1 MSLRILD
8 AAPRRGMAWVSQA
21 FALFLRRPL
30 GFSLLFLLFLVTAM
44 VLLALP
50 YVGALLLL
58 AGLPLLT
65 LGFATATRAALAGE
79 NVHAGQLVEPLLPG
93 ADAGRRRTLLSL
105 CAAFAVTSALVML
118 LAEGADGG
126 TFERLQI
133 LLAGT
138 RDEAANREIDALLA
152 DPRLHRGM
160 WLRFGLSGALAIP
173 FWHAPMLVW
182 WHGQGMAQALFSS
195 TLACWRNKGAFAI
208 YLLAWLATVASFSVL
223 AGLVFTLLGA
233 PQMLA
238 VAALPAGL
246 LFSTAFYVS
255 LYFTYADCFAQSGD
269 ANTTVM

>member
-8 AAPRRGMAWVSQA
+8 AAPRRGLAWVSQA
-21 FALFLRRPL
+21 FALFLKRPL
-30 GFSLLFLLFLVTAM
+30 GFSLLFLLFLVAAM
-44 VLLALP
+44 VLLVLP

-65 LGFATATRAALAGE
+65 LGFAAATRAALSGE
-79 NVHAGQLVEPLLPG
+79 SVHAGQLVEPLLPG
-93 ADAGRRRTLLSL
+93 GDRARRRTLLAL
-105 CAAFAVTSALVML
+105 CVGFAAASATIML
-118 LAEGADGG
+118 LAASVDGG
-126 TFERLQI
+126 SFERLQI

-138 RDEAANREIDALLA
+138 RDDAANREIDALLV

-160 WLRFGLSGALAIP
+160 WLRFGLTALLSVP

-182 WHGQGMAQALFSS
+182 WHGQSAGQALFSS
-195 TLACWRNKGAFAI
+195 TLACWRNRGAFVLYFA
-208 YLLAWLATVASFSVL
+208 AWIAAVTLFGVAC
-223 AGLVFTLLGA
+223 GLVFALLGT

-255 LYFTYADCFAQSGD
+255 LYFTYADCFGESGD
-269 ANTTVM
+269 TVTTLS

>member
-8 AAPRRGMAWVSQA
+8 AAPRRGLAWVSQA
-21 FALFLRRPL
+21 FALFLKRPL

-44 VLLALP
+44 ILLVLP

-65 LGFATATRAALAGE
+65 LGFANATRAALRGE
-79 NVHAGQLVEPLLPG
+79 NVHAGQLAEPLLPG
-93 ADAGRRRTLLSL
+93 GDRQRRRTLLAL
-105 CAAFAVTSALVML
+105 CLGFAATSALVML
-118 LAEGADGG
+118 LAASADGG
-126 TFERLQI
+126 SFERLQI

-138 RDEAANREIDALLA
+138 RDDAANREIDALLA

-160 WLRFGLSGALAIP
+160 WLRFGLTALLSIP

-182 WHGQGMAQALFSS
+182 WHGQSAAQALFSS
-195 TLACWRNKGAFAI
+195 TLACWRNKGAFAL
-208 YLLAWLATVASFSVL
+208 YLLAWLATVVL
-223 AGLVFTLLGA
+223 FGVACGLVFALLGA

-255 LYFTYADCFAQSGD
+255 LYFTYADCFGESGD
-269 ANTTVM
+269 AVTTLS

>member
-1 MSLRILD
+1 
-8 AAPRRGMAWVSQA
+8 
-21 FALFLRRPL
+21 
-30 GFSLLFLLFLVTAM
+30 M
-44 VLLALP
+44 VLMVLP

-65 LGFATATRAALAGE
+65 LGFANATRAALAGE

-93 ADAGRRRTLLSL
+93 ADKPRRRTLLAL
-105 CAAFAVTSALVML
+105 CIGFAATSALVML

-126 TFERLQI
+126 SFERLQI
-133 LLAGT
+133 LLAST

-160 WLRFGLSGALAIP
+160 WLRLGLTGLLSIP

-182 WHGQGMAQALFSS
+182 WHGQGAAQALFSS
-195 TLACWRNKGAFAI
+195 TLACWRNKGAFAM
-208 YLLAWLATVASFSVL
+208 YFAAWIATVLLFGL
-223 AGLVFTLLGA
+223 ACGLVFTLIGA

-238 VAALPAGL
+238 AAALPAGL

-255 LYFTYADCFAQSGD
+255 LYFSYADCFGESGD
-269 ANTTVM
+269 AATTLS

>member
-8 AAPRRGMAWVSQA
+8 AAPRRGLAWVSQA
-21 FALFLRRPL
+21 FALFLKRPL
-30 GFSLLFLLFLVTAM
+30 GFSLLFLLFLVAAM
-44 VLLALP
+44 VLLVLP

-65 LGFATATRAALAGE
+65 LGFANATRAALAGE

-93 ADAGRRRTLLSL
+93 ADKPRRRTLLAL
-105 CAAFAVTSALVML
+105 CVGFAATSALVML

-126 TFERLQI
+126 AFERLQI

-138 RDEAANREIDALLA
+138 RDEAANREIDALLS

-160 WLRFGLSGALAIP
+160 WLRLGLTGLLSIP

-182 WHGQGMAQALFSS
+182 WHGQSAAQALFSS
-195 TLACWRNKGAFAI
+195 TLACWRNKGAFAM
-208 YLLAWLATVASFSVL
+208 YLAAWIATVVL
-223 AGLVFTLLGA
+223 FGLACGLVFSLIGA
-233 PQMLA
+233 PQMIA

-255 LYFTYADCFAQSGD
+255 LYFTYVDCFGQSGD
-269 ANTTVM
+269 AATTLS

>member
-8 AAPRRGMAWVSQA
+8 AAPRRGLAWVSQA
-21 FALFLRRPL
+21 FALFLKRPL
-30 GFSLLFLLFLVTAM
+30 GFSLLFLLFLVMAM
-44 VLLALP
+44 VLLVLP

-65 LGFATATRAALAGE
+65 LGFANATRAALAGE
-79 NVHAGQLVEPLLPG
+79 NVHAGQLAEPLLPG

-105 CAAFAVTSALVML
+105 CVGFAVSSALVML
-118 LAEGADGG
+118 LAEAVDGG
-126 TFERLQI
+126 AFERLQI
-133 LLAGT
+133 LLAGN

-152 DPRLHRGM
+152 DPRLHSGM
-160 WLRFGLSGALAIP
+160 WVRFGLTGLLSIP

-182 WHGQGMAQALFSS
+182 WHGQSAAQALFSS
-195 TLACWRNKGAFAI
+195 TLACWRNKGAFAL
-208 YLLAWLATVASFSVL
+208 YVLAWLATVVL
-223 AGLVFTLLGA
+223 FGVACGLVFALLGT

-255 LYFTYADCFAQSGD
+255 LYFTYADCFGQSGD
-269 ANTTVM
+269 AATTLS